1 MRSGYTLSLR
11 ILVGLPRGGSNLIR
25 ELVVAFLAFS
35 TGFLLAGI
43 FAVDSYRKGYED
55 RKKEE

>member
-1 MRSGYTLSLR
+1 
-11 ILVGLPRGGSNLIR
+11 
-25 ELVVAFLAFS
+25 VVAFLAFS